1 MNTLYQKSTYINPA
15 VIQEYVKTLQNNKT
29 IIVNDGHNYLFATQ
43 LFNVLELYKILDKKD
58 IEDKK
63 YMGEVP
69 ICLCRGYYDSSV
81 LLELSPN
88 EMSIYNLLTKKF
100 WPGDLNIC
108 VRAKSFVDPIMRYK
122 NEYIIVH
129 SPKNRYIQKILEKTN
144 TPLITVL
151 ANKKG
156 HLPLLSPTHVSEAYF
171 NDAFPILDK
180 LNAGTAGTT
189 GTGRKC
195 LDGMRHTTI
204 MIHHN
209 TITLIQPGSIT
220 LNDIKD
226 TIQHSYK
233 DPLVY
238 IDYTPDTSI
247 TQIFTHIKPIYTF
260 KLIDFDKNIV
270 TPTIMQELQHSTVE
284 LLKDTILIDFNHIH
298 VKYKDIFYGYIDISE
313 TGQLNEF
320 ERNMYQVLHTVM
332 ETDCNKIYITD
343 IDFLLDKSSHLH
355 HLIHTLA
362 HDKRMV
368 IPYQFIK
375 VD

>member
-58 IEDKK
+58 IEDTKC
-63 YMGEVP
+63 MGEVP

-81 LLELSPN
+81 LLQLSPN

-122 NEYIIVH
+122 NDYIIVH

-180 LNAGTAGTT
+180 SNAGTAGTT

-195 LDGMRHTTI
+195 LDGIPHTTI
-204 MIHHN
+204 MIHDN
-209 TITLIQPGSIT
+209 TITLIRPGSIT
-220 LNDIKD
+220 LTDIKD

-238 IDYTPDTSI
+238 IDYTPHAPI

-260 KLIDFDKNIV
+260 KLVDFDTNIV
-270 TPTIMQELQHSTVE
+270 TPTIMQELQHSTTE

-298 VKYKDIFYGYIDISE
+298 VKYKDIFYGYIDISD

-320 ERNMYQVLHTVM
+320 ERNMFKVLHTVM
-332 ETDCNKIYITD
+332 KTDCNKIYITD
-343 IDFLLDKSSHLH
+343 IDFLLDKSSHLY

-362 HDKRMV
+362 YDKRMV

-375 VD
+375 ED